1 MRTVTLPAKPGT
13 LCPFTGKATAACRRP
28 GWGNCS
34 RCGAWREL
42 VGGGKGFRFPRL
54 CAACTRKAECQK
66 GGAQ

>member
-1 MRTVTLPAKPGT
+1 MKYAAIFTPLCTLRDRPD
-13 LCPFTGKATAACRRP
+13 AACRRP

-42 VGGGKGFRFPRL
+42 IGGGKGFRFPRL
-54 CAACTRKAECQK
+54 CAECTRKADDQK

>member
-1 MRTVTLPAKPGT
+1 MQTKITFVH
-13 LCPFTGKATAACRRP
+13 LCRLRSRPDAACRRP

-42 VGGGKGFRFPRL
+42 IGGGKGFRFPRL
-54 CAACTRKAECQK
+54 CAECTRKADDQK